1 MRILTFLVLGIF
13 TFQIFDIP
21 PARNMRNPH
30 TCCGRAICMCH
41 HAKGAFCP
49 FRHGLSDDFQEGK
62 GKDMKPALPSAHM
75 HCHLNRTDKVPDNLK
90 IRNTFP
96 ATGFAFTKAPCA
108 SDTPK
113 TVLPEYSR
121 DFLLPSS
128 NHHFILILQGVI
140 PISSFDLAPLLT
152 SKGIDRPP
160 RIF

>member
-1 MRILTFLVLGIF
+1 MRALIVVMVAIF
-13 TFQIFDIP
+13 TIQIFDIP
-21 PARNMRNPH
+21 PSRNMPNPH

-41 HAKGAFCP
+41 HAKGAYCP
-49 FRHGLSDDFQEGK
+49 FRHGLPDNFQEGK
-62 GKDMKPALPSAHM
+62 EKDLKPVQAFAHM
-75 HCHLNRTDKVPDNLK
+75 HCHLPSPDKVSENSK

-96 ATGFAFTKAPCA
+96 ATGFAFAKAPCA

-128 NHHFILILQGVI
+128 NHRFILIQQEVV
-140 PISSFDLAPLLT
+140 PISSFDVAPLLT